1 MTHLDPSTLQTMK
14 TQSILIVCA
23 LSSIAMC
30 KVHASE
36 DQHTLFQTRMWT
48 DRNITNPAL
57 SVPGSTINQSI
68 ERFWNLPERPLP
80 EASPVAYSPQP
91 PCRANTHHN
100 HRGGCVANTSS
111 PVPPHRDHLAQQ
123 QSNNQRRGFLG
134 INLFNIIPIVDIVYG
149 KAESS
154 SSDHVNSY
162 K

>member
-1 MTHLDPSTLQTMK
+1 MK
-14 TQSILIVCA
+14 TKSILIVSA
-23 LSSIAMC
+23 LSAFAAFQAN
-30 KVHASE
+30 ASE
-36 DQHTLFQTRMWT
+36 DQNTLFQTRMWT

-57 SVPGSTINQSI
+57 SVPESTINQSI

-80 EASPVAYSPQP
+80 E
-91 PCRANTHHN
+91 
-100 HRGGCVANTSS
+100 TSS
-111 PVPPHRDHLAQQ
+111 TVNSSQPACPPNTYNLYYRSHHQATTTAQVPPHRDHLAQQ

-154 SSDHVNSY
+154 SSDHVKAY